1 MLEFDPEPC
10 IEDFFFDLMFA
21 RRHLTR
27 RIERQH
33 SRKAWGTARIEPPP
47 FFIHN
52 FYLMS
57 FKNVLYFNYAKF
69 TILDTIKA
77 RNER

>member
-10 IEDFFFDLMFA
+10 IEDLFFDLMFA

-33 SRKAWGTARIEPPP
+33 SRKALKGGLSHRLPPL
-47 FFIHN
+47 
-52 FYLMS
+52 FYPQLL
-57 FKNVLYFNYAKF
+57 FDVF
-69 TILDTIKA
+69 
-77 RNER
+77 